1 MSHAYHS
8 HHRPAEARPRQD
20 HGQPRRHAAPRPAPR
35 KGRDYTL
42 AHAGRQW
49 RVPPI
54 AFWMFIG
61 ALMIMAVWSAATA
74 TYFAFR
80 DDLLTRLIARQAD
93 MQYAYEDRVAD
104 LRQQIDRLASRQM
117 LDQEQ
122 FEQKLEQLIRR
133 QAVLEGRAAAISALP
148 DATPT
153 GSVRPSRSSDA
164 TPMPRPSPISD
175 TPATTREPALRPRMA
190 ALGPV
195 RSAAKP
201 SAIENTLARLQGSLD
216 RVEARQNATLAAI
229 EDGYESKAKR
239 IRTVLTELGIA
250 PKASG
255 RASATGGPYVPVPP
269 GGDGSFERQLARIQQ
284 VRAQVDGLTRS
295 LNTVP
300 VRRPLSGAME
310 TTSSFGVRMDPFLR
324 SPAMHTGLDFRGD
337 VGEAVRATASG
348 KVVSAGWNGGYG
360 KMVEVDHGNGLTT
373 RYGHLSAIDVSV
385 GQTVRAGQVVG
396 RVGSTGRSTGP
407 HLHYETRVDGDAV
420 DPHRFLRAG
429 ARLGGLI

>member
-153 GSVRPSRSSDA
+153 GSVRPSRSSDG

-190 ALGPV
+190 ALGPQPSRAQSRTPWRGSRARSTASKRARTRRSPRSKTATKARPSASARFSPNSALHPRRAAAHRPRAGPTFRCLQAATAASSASSRASS
-195 RSAAKP
+195 RSAP
-201 SAIENTLARLQGSLD
+201 
-216 RVEARQNATLAAI
+216 
-229 EDGYESKAKR
+229 
-239 IRTVLTELGIA
+239 
-250 PKASG
+250 
-255 RASATGGPYVPVPP
+255 
-269 GGDGSFERQLARIQQ
+269 
-284 VRAQVDGLTRS
+284 
-295 LNTVP
+295 
-300 VRRPLSGAME
+300 
-310 TTSSFGVRMDPFLR
+310 
-324 SPAMHTGLDFRGD
+324 
-337 VGEAVRATASG
+337 
-348 KVVSAGWNGGYG
+348 
-360 KMVEVDHGNGLTT
+360 
-373 RYGHLSAIDVSV
+373 
-385 GQTVRAGQVVG
+385 
-396 RVGSTGRSTGP
+396 RSTG
-407 HLHYETRVDGDAV
+407 
-420 DPHRFLRAG
+420 
-429 ARLGGLI
+429 